1 MIIRISLL
9 IHTGLSLGNSA
20 GFPKWA
26 SAFSCPH
33 KRSEKSSAGASS
45 ALLSSC
51 PAPGVPS
58 EHGRNP
64 HIVREAN
71 RVAECAAFLGCDS
84 LGDVHRGAGNPLL
97 DRDANVTDLA
107 RTHGSLP
114 ASDFPLPKCWGYR
127 DEPPPREQ
135 CYLLQC
141 VGGLPEYLPIR
152 PS

>member
-1 MIIRISLL
+1 MIIRISLAFP
-9 IHTGLSLGNSA
+9 LGTLLASPS
-20 GFPKWA
+20 GR

-84 LGDVHRGAGNPLL
+84 LGDVPRGAGNPLL
-97 DRDANVTDLA
+97 DRDVNVTDLA

-135 CYLLQC
+135 RYLLQC